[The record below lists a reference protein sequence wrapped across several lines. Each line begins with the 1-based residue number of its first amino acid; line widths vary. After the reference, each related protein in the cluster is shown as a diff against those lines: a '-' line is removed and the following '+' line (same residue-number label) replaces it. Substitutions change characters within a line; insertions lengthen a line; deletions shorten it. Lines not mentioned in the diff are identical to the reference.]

1 MSTPFFVELT
11 GKLQEKNL
19 LQFCVNNDR
28 TSDRVPMK
36 NTDWFDYGEIYRDV
50 ELIRV
55 PEDFSFFNYIIMLK
69 SFSVGLY

>member
-1 MSTPFFVELT
+1 
-11 GKLQEKNL
+11 
-19 LQFCVNNDR
+19 
-28 TSDRVPMK
+28 MK
-36 NTDWFDYGEIYRDV
+36 NTDWFNYGGIYRDV